1 MAWGGVGKTSLV
13 AHWMARLAQRN
24 WPGLDRVFAWS
35 FYSQGTREQGGA
47 SAADFVKAALEFFG
61 ETELAASA
69 TPVREKG
76 VRIARRA
83 ADHHSL
89 LVLDGLEPLQ
99 HPPGPLHL
107 EGRLQD
113 PAIEALLLT
122 LAQSRRSATAGV
134 LCVVTTREPITD
146 LRSFQTTTA
155 PEWTLEH
162 LVPESGATVLWNAGA
177 RRAGAAPI
185 TANDQELKEASRE
198 VQGYAL
204 TLQLLGSFLSR
215 AHRGDIRRRALVR
228 FDKADAAVQG
238 GHAFRVMGAYENWLA
253 QSGEDGRRQL
263 AVLRLLGLFD
273 RPADPDCLTAL
284 GVRPAIPGLT
294 EPLTALSDEDWNILV
309 AGLESAGLVKTT
321 PWEPKRVKGF
331 GEEKAR
337 KRMEAVASGHDF
349 PLGRTS
355 SEVAA

>member
-1 MAWGGVGKTSLV
+1 LKAG
-13 AHWMARLAQRN
+13 
-24 WPGLDRVFAWS
+24 
-35 FYSQGTREQGGA
+35 YS
-47 SAADFVKAALEFFG
+47 
-61 ETELAASA
+61 
-69 TPVREKG
+69 
-76 VRIARRA
+76 
-83 ADHHSL
+83 
-89 LVLDGLEPLQ
+89 
-99 HPPGPLHL
+99 
-107 EGRLQD
+107 

-155 PEWTLEH
+155 PERTLEH
-162 LVPESGATVLWNAGA
+162 LVPESVATVLWNAGA

-198 VQGYAL
+198 VQGHAL

-238 GHAFRVMGAYENWLA
+238 GHAFRVMGAYQNWLA
-253 QSGEDGRRQL
+253 QSGEAGRRQL

-284 GVRPAIPGLT
+284 GVRPAIPSLT

-349 PLGRTS
+349 PLGEPEDFTPPHGLLAGDRVVLDAHPLLRQHFGKPTVGDSARGVVGGAPAAVPTPQSERSLLAGRTRRPP
-355 SEVAA
+355 AALPGGGPRV